1 MKVAADAFDTAGI
14 HRPEILERRIA
25 EEEAKAAAAAQPRAR
40 PIGAHPRDDLVEPSA
55 KKARL
60 MAQGSDEEKRVH
72 AMVLCA

>member
-25 EEEAKAAAAAQPRAR
+25 EEEAKAAAAAQPIAR
-40 PIGAHPRDDLVEPSA
+40 PIGAHPRSA